1 MDGQDLTANHE
12 PTTVQ
17 PRPWIAAASDVL
29 LADGMIA
36 VIRSL
41 NPGDR
46 EGVLA
51 LHEGVS
57 QDTLRLRFFTPSPA
71 AGRAY
76 VARLFDESNDES
88 VALVAELR
96 GRIAAL
102 ATAELLSRE
111 RAEVAFLV
119 SDEDRGRG
127 LGSLLLE
134 HLAALCRDQAVTRFE
149 AEVLADNYGM
159 LGVFQAAGFTV
170 TRRNQDGEVS
180 VELRTE
186 VSPAAIDAADRREW
200 RSEARSL
207 RPLLYPESVAVVG
220 VRRDAGL
227 GNAVLEALRSGG
239 FSGRLY
245 VVQPES
251 DYVAGLPTCPSL
263 AAIGEAVDL
272 VVVVVP
278 NSEVVSA
285 MADATAAGAGAAIV
299 VSSGLAGPDGLGAA
313 ARRELLR
320 TARAHSLRVVGP
332 DSQGLLSQG
341 PGMSLNATFARALPG
356 PGGLAIASQSGGVGL
371 TLLDLARD
379 LGVGVRSFV
388 SLGAKLDVSSNDLL
402 AAWMDDDQVAAAALH
417 LESFG
422 NALKFA
428 RTARRFA
435 ERKPLLG
442 VVGGRSTGSSIG
454 VDALFAQAGVIPCS
468 SATEVA
474 ETAALLLGQPM
485 PAGYRVGVVTNAG
498 GMGTLVAD
506 LADAEGLSVPKLS
519 GEGWAAVQ
527 RAVPRAVRTNNPVDL
542 GADLSPAA
550 LEAGVRALLSLPEL
564 DALVVVLVPT
574 SLADPDAL
582 FGALSRTGAE
592 SDRPL
597 LLVASSGAEHGRPD
611 GVTVYRNAEA
621 AVGALAR
628 TMRYAAWRRVP
639 AEDPPAPL
647 GVRAA
652 FAHAWSIQRLAARGG
667 TAEWLP
673 ASASAE
679 LLGPYGV
686 DHVGVEAR
694 DSDDAC
700 RAAAAIGFPVVVKVA
715 DPTVVHKTDRGLVRA
730 GLLTPADVVAAV
742 DAFRA
747 ELGSESVDVRV
758 QPVLAG
764 VEVAC
769 GVIRDPVFGPLIRI
783 AAGGVATEVWKDE
796 VYLVPPVSRAD
807 VGRAMRGLRLWPL
820 LEGYRGS
827 EVVDVEAL
835 QSILVGVGQL
845 VVDVPEVSDL
855 DLNPLL
861 VTPDGVHCVDVKVR
875 LQVCDTLDAGIP
887 RRLRSPL

>member
-1 MDGQDLTANHE
+1 MGGMDGQDVTASQALD
-12 PTTVQ
+12 TAQ
-17 PRPWIAAASDVL
+17 PRPWPLAASDVL

-41 NPGDR
+41 VPGDR

-57 QDTLRLRFFTPSPA
+57 EDTLRLRFFTPSPA

-76 VARLFDESNDES
+76 VARLFDESNNAS
-88 VALVAELR
+88 VALVAVLG

-102 ATAELLSRE
+102 ATAELLSHE

-134 HLAALCRDQAVTRFE
+134 HLAALCREHGVTRFE

-159 LGVFQAAGFTV
+159 LGVFQAAGFAV
-170 TRRNQDGEVS
+170 TRRSQYGEVS

-186 VSPAAIDAADRREW
+186 VSSAALDAADRREW
-200 RSEARSL
+200 RSEAHSL
-207 RPLLYPESVAVVG
+207 RPLLYPQSVAVVG
-220 VRRDAGL
+220 AGL
-227 GNAVLEALRSGG
+227 GTGVLEAIRTGG

-245 VVQPES
+245 VVQPEFDS
-251 DYVAGLPTCPSL
+251 VAGLPAYRSL
-263 AAIGEAVDL
+263 AAIGEPVDL

-278 NSEVVSA
+278 VGQVSSV
-285 MADATAAGAGAAIV
+285 MADATAAGARAAII
-299 VSSGLAGPDGLGAA
+299 VSSGLTGPDGLGVAA
-313 ARRELLR
+313 QQELLR
-320 TARAHSLRVVGP
+320 TARAHSVRVVGP
-332 DSQGLLSQG
+332 DSQGVLSQG
-341 PGMSLNATFARALPG
+341 PEMRLNATFARALPG

-379 LGVGVRSFV
+379 LGVGVHSFV
-388 SLGAKLDVSSNDLL
+388 SLGTKLDVSSNDLL

-442 VVGGRSTGSSIG
+442 VLGGRSTGSAIG
-454 VDALFAQAGVIPCS
+454 VDALFAQAGVIPCR

-498 GMGTLVAD
+498 GMGTLAAD

-519 GEGWAAVQ
+519 DEGSAAVQ
-527 RAVPRAVRTNNPVDL
+527 RAVPGAVRTDNPVDL

-550 LEAGVRALLSLPEL
+550 LEAGVRALLSLTEL

-574 SLADPDAL
+574 SLADPSGL
-582 FGALSRTGAE
+582 FDALSRTRAQ
-592 SDRPL
+592 SDRPV
-597 LLVASSGAEHGRPD
+597 LLVASNAAEHGRPE
-611 GVTVYRNAEA
+611 GVTVYRTAEA

-639 AEDPPAPL
+639 AEDPPAAL

-652 FAHAWSIQRLAARGG
+652 FARAWAIERLAARGG

-679 LLGPYGV
+679 LLGSYGV
-686 DHVGVEAR
+686 EHVGVEAR
-694 DSDDAC
+694 DADGAC

-730 GLLTPADVVAAV
+730 GLLTPAEVVAAV

-747 ELGSESVDVRV
+747 ELGSDSVDVRV

-769 GVIRDPVFGPLIRI
+769 GVVRDSVFGPLVRI
-783 AAGGVATEVWKDE
+783 AAGGVATEVLKDE
-796 VYLVPPVSRAD
+796 VYLVPPVSSAD

-827 EVVDVEAL
+827 EGVDVEAL
-835 QSILVGVGQL
+835 ESILVGVGQL

-861 VTPDGVHCVDVKVR
+861 VAPDGVHCVDVKVR
-875 LQVCDTLDAGIP
+875 LHARDALDAGIP
-887 RRLRSPL
+887 RRLRSPW